1 MIAEMQAK
9 YCNETSDD
17 AGDALR
23 DECAGSG
30 TDVSVRSCPEDN
42 VGEYFHP
49 DPFQTPSNRQL
60 LFHAFCGNLTH
71 AKRHV
76 NCTPQPDAFK

>member
-9 YCNETSDD
+9 YCNESSLDADEHSD
-17 AGDALR
+17 
-23 DECAGSG
+23 CSGSG
-30 TDVSVRSCPEDN
+30 TDVSVRNCPEDHSD
-42 VGEYFHP
+42 GEYFHP
-49 DPFQTPSNRQL
+49 DPFQTPNNRQL

-71 AKRHV
+71 AQRRV